1 MSFEYKQVYVD
12 LSEKYKFWIYNS
24 SDGYY
29 YWTTPGDYAYNSGD
43 LDYFY
48 DYWQTIDSCSRRKI
62 QAVADALGAEIV
74 SWYIKEVTMTEYYGD
89 NYGRKHTI
97 QYTREALI
105 TFPELPGVYYTL
117 YDREAEFQRYWT
129 DLYYGVSLYLKVG
142 DNYYWCSDGSV
153 DFFVNGYD
161 LSRIPTRMYTNTH
174 FCTSFIKI
182 IDVDGGL
189 HIVSFRTP
197 YDGEEPGELNEYVC
211 TLHYYDTLTHELID
225 YVSYVADYGFYLLS
239 QFDKTE
245 QVYYTSFDDW
255 RCPNARRDMKWAGT
269 QKSIK
274 HLSDKEALLVSVTG
288 INKGYSVGYNSKLKT
303 PSGTPITSTLRKYII
318 TSLSNGMKLFS
329 TRYYNILYYD

>member
-24 SDGYY
+24 SDGLY
-29 YWTTPGDYAYNSGD
+29 YWTTPGAYANNSGE
-43 LDYFY
+43 LNYFY
-48 DYWQTIDSCSRRKI
+48 DYWQTIDSCSRRKV
-62 QAVADALGAEIV
+62 QAIADALGAEIV
-74 SWYIKEVTMTEYYGD
+74 SWYMKEVTMTETYGD

-117 YDREAEFQRYWT
+117 YDVEAEYQRYWT
-129 DLYYGVSLYLKVG
+129 DLYHGVSLYLKVG
-142 DNYYWCSDGSV
+142 DNYYFCSDSSMS
-153 DFFVNGYD
+153 FFPNGYD

-182 IDVDGGL
+182 IDIDGGL
-189 HIVSFRTP
+189 HIVSLRVP
-197 YDGEEPGELNEYVC
+197 YDGEESGRLHEYVY

-225 YVSYVADYGFYLLS
+225 YVSYVADYGSYPLS

-245 QVYYTSFDDW
+245 PVYGYFADGS
-255 RCPNARRDMKWAGT
+255 CPNARRDMKWAGT

-274 HLSDKEALLVSVTG
+274 HLSDKEALLVSIRG
-288 INKGYSVGYNSKLKT
+288 ANKGYSVGSNSKLKT
-303 PSGTPITSTLRKYII
+303 PSGTPMTSTYNKYII
-318 TSLSNGMKLFS
+318 TSLSNGMKMFS
-329 TRYYNILYYD
+329 AHIYNILYYD